1 MFKLNLKAVYTVAKK
16 EFADNVRNKWIIAL
30 IIIFAVMTLLASYMA
45 GASAGQTL
53 GDMGDTVLTLMS
65 IAMVLVPLIA
75 IMLGYASISGEC
87 ESGSMGILLSY
98 PLRRVE
104 VLFGKIIGLGL
115 VIVVSTV
122 VGFGISG
129 IAIAAAA
136 GTESGVAYMSF
147 IGHTI
152 LTGFLYL
159 SMSIMF
165 SSIAKRRTTSLGM
178 GVVLFFWSMIYG
190 MVVIGLYAA
199 TGGNV
204 NILFSGGA
212 VDFPDWLWASVVF
225 SPMDMYQTALMLAF
239 ELKGAFGIQIQ
250 TPWFFTETLFALV
263 QILWIEIGLVLSYF
277 FFEKRDI

>member
-75 IMLGYASISGEC
+75 IMLGYAAISGEC

-190 MVVIGLYAA
+190 MIVIGLYAA
-199 TGGNV
+199 TGGDV
-204 NILFSGGA
+204 NILFLGGA

-239 ELKGAFGIQIQ
+239 GLTGAFGIQIQ

>member
-104 VLFGKIIGLGL
+104 VLFGKIVGLGL

-129 IAIAAAA
+129 IAIAAVA
-136 GTESGVAYMSF
+136 GTESGLAYMSF

-190 MVVIGLYAA
+190 MIVIGLYAA

-204 NILFSGGA
+204 NILFSAGA

-239 ELKGAFGIQIQ
+239 GLKGAFGIQIQ